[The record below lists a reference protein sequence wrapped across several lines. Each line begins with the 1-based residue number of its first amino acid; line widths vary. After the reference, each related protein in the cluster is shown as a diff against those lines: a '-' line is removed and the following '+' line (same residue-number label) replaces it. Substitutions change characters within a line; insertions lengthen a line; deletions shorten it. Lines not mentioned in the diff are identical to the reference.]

1 MKKLFLALSV
11 ASLISSCATQ
21 TFHVRGGATSMAD
34 KDTMQAF
41 FVNGIGQEQEINA
54 AQICGGA
61 DKIAKVQVQQT
72 FLDGLLTGITFGLYT
87 PRDARVFCR
96 R

>member
-1 MKKLFLALSV
+1 
-11 ASLISSCATQ
+11 
-21 TFHVRGGATSMAD
+21 
-34 KDTMQAF
+34 MQAF
-41 FVNGIGQEQEINA
+41 FVNGIGQEQEIDA

>member
-1 MKKLFLALSV
+1 MKKLLLALSV
-11 ASLISSCATQ
+11 ASLMSGCATQ
-21 TFHVRGGATSMAD
+21 TFHVHGGGTGMAD
-34 KDTMQAF
+34 RDTMQAF
-41 FVNGIGQEQEINA
+41 FVNGIGQEQEIDA

-72 FLDGLLTGITFGLYT
+72 FLDGLLTGITWGIYT